1 MIPLKS
7 SDLLIKIMNE
17 NDFDA
22 SVVAKK
28 LGVSRRSIH
37 RLLKGEKPSGKLVVS
52 LIALYL
58 HLNAQEESDYDK

>member
-1 MIPLKS
+1 MK
-7 SDLLIKIMNE
+7 E
-17 NDFDA
+17 NDFTVP
-22 SVVAKK
+22 VVAQK

-58 HLNAQEESDYDK
+58 HLNSQVPGSR